1 VEVSLNVFLEDFSI
15 TCSYGALI
23 FLISD
28 ACVLLF
34 FSFFFLRHCSL
45 T

>member
-1 VEVSLNVFLEDFSI
+1 MEVSLNLFLGDSVI
-15 TCSYGALI
+15 IYSYGALI